1 MRVTRIKGIILELFS
16 GQILSQKKKMDTKVE
31 FLVVCLTLVSL
42 VKIGYVYR
50 LYKSSTEEI
59 RCVFDDI

>member
-1 MRVTRIKGIILELFS
+1 
-16 GQILSQKKKMDTKVE
+16 MDTKVG

-50 LYKSSTEEI
+50 LYKSSAEEV